1 MEGKT
6 VVSLQWLK
14 QSNDSG
20 RQGKRHIDRRIEQV
34 DAHDWT
40 ASKQLK
46 MVRAGKCPAPGCAG
60 RTSGLVASSRGA
72 GAVWGPSGPPQES
85 LVKGFTESINY

>member
-60 RTSGLVASSRGA
+60 RTTGRGASSRGE
-72 GAVWGPSGPPQES
+72 GADSGALGPPRIYFDSGISEI
-85 LVKGFTESINY
+85 LTY